1 MTGIPK
7 SWFLHSAEPLFLP
20 DIGPTFANRVVGQD
34 LPKLA
39 VTSALTE
46 LGPGTHPIASFL
58 FLCRPGCGRTELAK
72 AVAELF
78 FDEKDRLTEFNMVK
92 YKHADPVS
100 DEDEYEYDF
109 PRSDPQSGFRE
120 HLIEAVK
127 RRPFGVVL
135 LDNIEIARP
144 SDVDILVEILTNGGV
159 SDGKGHIVDF
169 TKTVIILTSNV
180 VPDPFMLRCCKC
192 AELVEK
198 YFFKDLDEHSLP
210 NGVCRHLMILRR
222 VR

>member
-7 SWFLHSAEPLFLP
+7 SWLLHSSEPLFLP

-92 YKHADPVS
+92 YKRADPVS

-120 HLIEAVK
+120 HLIESVK

-210 NGVCRHLMILRR
+210 NGVCRHLMILRK